1 MAHRTRTVELRNWFV
16 DGDCD
21 LDLNPCYVIGH
32 LMGEDA
38 TFYGDDVHVVKP
50 FYDREEAE
58 AFAKHL
64 NEKAVPETYTY
75 NEWRE

>member
-1 MAHRTRTVELRNWFV
+1 MAHQSRTIELRNWFV

-38 TFYGDDVHVVKP
+38 TFYGDDVHVVK
-50 FYDREEAE
+50 RRHSTT
-58 AFAKHL
+58 AKKL
-64 NEKAVPETYTY
+64 KPSPSTSTRKLSQKPTPTAN
-75 NEWRE
+75 